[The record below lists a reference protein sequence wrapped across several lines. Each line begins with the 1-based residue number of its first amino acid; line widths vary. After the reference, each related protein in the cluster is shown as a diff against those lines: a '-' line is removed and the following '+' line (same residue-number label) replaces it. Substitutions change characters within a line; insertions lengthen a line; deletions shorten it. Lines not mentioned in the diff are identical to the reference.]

1 MGMNSPARP
10 RAGWEVAVKLPLLA
24 TPWEHRPMA
33 VSGHHAPATG
43 EPGVTLLGKAQ
54 PETQAPVCPHSTDCR
69 SRSPRT
75 GGLALLS
82 FWEPVP
88 RSGPS
93 GDTQHVQKS
102 SSSQGQDQ
110 GEGQ

>member
-10 RAGWEVAVKLPLLA
+10 RAGWEVAVKLPFLA

-33 VSGHHAPATG
+33 VSGHHGPATG

-54 PETQAPVCPHSTDCR
+54 PETQVPVCPHSTDCR

-75 GGLALLS
+75 RGLS
-82 FWEPVP
+82 PDQVP
-88 RSGPS
+88 RGTLSMCKKVLAPRARIRVKASELG
-93 GDTQHVQKS
+93 
-102 SSSQGQDQ
+102 
-110 GEGQ
+110 